1 MKYRLFLIS
10 AVALLALTA
19 CQKEMEVY
27 PRCFSVSE
35 TTQVFFSPGNLKY
48 SSSLQKYSFHAN
60 QYDYIGA
67 ANRPDWPSYNGD
79 IDLFG
84 WGTGDDPMKRS
95 SDAADYANYVEWGSK
110 LDEAGWRTLTFEE
123 WNYLLQK
130 RPNAN
135 KLYGT
140 CSIENSYGNDKHGMV
155 ILPDTW
161 DCDTIP
167 VKFTREYNQIK
178 YSSELWKKME
188 KAGAVFLPAAGNIVP
203 NLTGSIRDDQIGRY
217 WSSSPAPMNCAFF
230 MGFVSVTVLDGSR
243 PFDGTL
249 RCNGRSVRLVK
260 DITSPSQIPAAK

>member
-1 MKYRLFLIS
+1 MKHKLLLFS
-10 AVALLALTA
+10 AFAMLVMTA

-35 TTQVFFSPGNLKY
+35 NTQVFFSPGNLKY
-48 SSSLQKYSFHAN
+48 SSSTQKYSFHAN
-60 QYDYIGA
+60 QYDYIGS
-67 ANRPDWPSYNGD
+67 ANRPNWPSYNGD

-84 WGTGDDPMKRS
+84 WGTGNDPMKTS
-95 SDAADYANYVEWGSK
+95 SNPADYATYVEWGSK

-140 CSIENSYGNDKHGMV
+140 CPLQLRDRNIHGMV

-167 VKFTREYNQIK
+167 VKFTQEYNK
-178 YSSELWKKME
+178 NVYPSELWDKME
-188 KAGAVFLPAAGNIVP
+188 KAGAVFLPAAGNRLP
-203 NLTGSIRDDQIGRY
+203 TGAVWDGELGRY
-217 WSSSPAPMNCAFF
+217 WSSTPAPMNCAFF
-230 MGFVSVTVLDGSR
+230 MGFMSRTALDGSR
-243 PFDGTL
+243 PYDGTL
-249 RCNGRSVRLVK
+249 RYNGRSVRLVK
-260 DITSPSQIPAAK
+260 EITSPSQIPAAK

>member
-35 TTQVFFSPGNLKY
+35 TTQVFFSPGNLQYNGAMK
-48 SSSLQKYSFHAN
+48 KYSFATN

-67 ANRPDWPSYNGD
+67 SNNQIAATYGGT

-84 WGTGDDPMKRS
+84 WGTGDDPMKFS
-95 SDAADYANYVEWGSK
+95 ETGTDYATFVDWGSK
-110 LDEAGWRTLTFEE
+110 MTESGWRTLSFEE

-140 CSIENSYGNDKHGMV
+140 GTIMDARWNTYYGLI
-155 ILPDTW
+155 ILPDKW
-161 DCDTIP
+161 DCDTIE
-167 VKFTREYNQIK
+167 VSYTGEYTMHV
-178 YSSELWKKME
+178 YDAAHWALME
-188 KAGAVFLPAAGNIVP
+188 KAGAVFLPAAGNRV
-203 NLTGSIRDDQIGRY
+203 GKVVKGVKEYGRY
-217 WSSSPAPMNCAFF
+217 WSSSPAPMGCAFF
-230 MGFVSVTVLDGSR
+230 MGFLMGDTD
-243 PFDGTL
+243 DGTL
-249 RCNGRSVRLVK
+249 RSNGRSVRLVK